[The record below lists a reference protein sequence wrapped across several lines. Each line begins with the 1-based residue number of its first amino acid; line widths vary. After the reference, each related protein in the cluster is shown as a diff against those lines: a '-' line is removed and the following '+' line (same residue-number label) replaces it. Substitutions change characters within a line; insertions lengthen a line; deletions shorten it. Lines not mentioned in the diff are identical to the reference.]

1 MENDSA
7 VACETTDTSTD
18 DRKCITMLEEKIM
31 RCSEGRHA
39 LNIVITQKTAAEEC
53 FEKERVEHN
62 TLLQTELKLD
72 NDRMK
77 IIMRLR
83 RATMRDITYT

>member
-7 VACETTDTSTD
+7 VACEATDTSTD
-18 DRKCITMLEEKIM
+18 DTKSIAMLEAQVLH
-31 RCSEGRHA
+31 CSEARRA
-39 LNIVITQKTAAEEC
+39 LNVVITQKTGAKEC

-62 TLLQTELKLD
+62 ALLQTELKLD
-72 NDRMK
+72 NDRMN
-77 IIMRLR
+77 IMMRLR